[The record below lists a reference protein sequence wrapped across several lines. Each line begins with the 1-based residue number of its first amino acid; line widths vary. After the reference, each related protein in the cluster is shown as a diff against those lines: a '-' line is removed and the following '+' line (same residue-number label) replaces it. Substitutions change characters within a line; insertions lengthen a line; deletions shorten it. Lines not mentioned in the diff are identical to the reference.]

1 MPQLSSLQSTLLP
14 SLEGIDLAGR
24 MLEWQLKNDN
34 QFPSLSDQIKI
45 GEGKV
50 NFTALKRFPH
60 LMSLSVLA
68 HGVSGLCDVD
78 YPMLEVGPNGLPL
91 LRQMGLVNRIPL
103 PPELVE
109 HFGRKLLAVVYF
121 NSFANYCS
129 FYYADMQSY
138 CMMGLFPIIQRAWLS
153 IDSDIYV
160 WTYEDG

>member
-1 MPQLSSLQSTLLP
+1 MTSPVSKTMISPLATIQSTLIP

-24 MLEWQLKNDN
+24 ILEWQLKNDN
-34 QFPSLSDQIKI
+34 QFPTLSDQIKI
-45 GEGKV
+45 GEGI
-50 NFTALKRFPH
+50 NLLTNILFGILSNRFN
-60 LMSLSVLA
+60 LYVIA
-68 HGVSGLCDVD
+68 HGVSGLSDVD

-109 HFGRKLLAVVYF
+109 HFGH
-121 NSFANYCS
+121 
-129 FYYADMQSY
+129 MQSY
-138 CMMGLFPIIQRAWLS
+138 CMMGLFPLIQRAWLS

>member
-1 MPQLSSLQSTLLP
+1 
-14 SLEGIDLAGR
+14 
-24 MLEWQLKNDN
+24 
-34 QFPSLSDQIKI
+34 
-45 GEGKV
+45 
-50 NFTALKRFPH
+50 
-60 LMSLSVLA
+60 MSLSVLA

-121 NSFANYCS
+121 NSFANYRS
-129 FYYADMQSY
+129 FDYADMQSY

>member
-103 PPELVE
+103 PPELVSILE
-109 HFGRKLLAVVYF
+109 VSCLQLYKCILLLIVLLLI
-121 NSFANYCS
+121 
-129 FYYADMQSY
+129 MQT
-138 CMMGLFPIIQRAWLS
+138 CRVIA
-153 IDSDIYV
+153 
-160 WTYEDG
+160 